1 MTRLSV
7 SLHHHP
13 LLFHS
18 FARLWLL
25 FVLLFCSSVC
35 FEGGATCAPS
45 LCCISRASQVFSCC
59 PCQWN
64 KGPLTFFLQQI
75 RVDCNNERTVQHSF
89 GKRRGAGGS
98 SSQAGDSRS
107 PYCPQSQK
115 VPTERGLK
123 KDKQDSHSLV
133 NGVSK
138 MDHSK
143 TIWLQT
149 TSLITHN
156 TCIDK
161 LIV

>member
-1 MTRLSV
+1 M
-7 SLHHHP
+7 
-13 LLFHS
+13 
-18 FARLWLL
+18 
-25 FVLLFCSSVC
+25 
-35 FEGGATCAPS
+35 
-45 LCCISRASQVFSCC
+45 
-59 PCQWN
+59 
-64 KGPLTFFLQQI
+64 FFLQQI

-107 PYCPQSQK
+107 LYCPQSQK

-143 TIWLQT
+143 TF
-149 TSLITHN
+149 
-156 TCIDK
+156 
-161 LIV
+161 